1 MKLENFIPNEYL
13 VNNKIELPQH
23 ITHINIDI
31 GLSFNAPVS
40 CEWLLRNPNMI
51 VFGFE
56 PNSHNVELLM
66 GLDQNNSPISNSN
79 QYVKTEIQRFI
90 NNRFFIFPFALSD
103 YNGSATFYNIKNQIN
118 KDSKIYEYDS
128 GSSSLLKPASME
140 YYETEVQVFKL
151 QDFLSQLNWKKIH
164 FINQVKIDAQGEDFK
179 IIYGM
184 GKYIKKIRIISYEI
198 NAPGYIGYKNYKL
211 KNLKMFIYMYLN
223 GFRYLKRTSSD
234 IVFINNRFKSSEES
248 VSIIGT

>member
-1 MKLENFIPNEYL
+1 MQLENFIPNEYL

-23 ITHINIDI
+23 ITHVNIDI

-66 GLDQNNSPISNSN
+66 GLDHNNSPISNSN

-90 NNRFFIFPFALSD
+90 NNRFFIFPFALSN
-103 YNGSATFYNIKNQIN
+103 YNGSATFYNIKNEIN

-151 QDFLSQLNWKKIH
+151 QDFLSQINWKKTH

-234 IVFINNRFKSSEES
+234 IVFTNNRFKSSEES